1 MAAASI
7 SLEMEEVLLHQ
18 METLAAHLGISQS
31 ALFQLALEQFIEQQQ
46 SQYTAEDSPETHEK
60 PRVVR
65 QGDLFW
71 VQIADDDIPHP
82 HVVIQDDLLN
92 HSRLSTVVV
101 CALTSNPK
109 RAALPGNVLLDA
121 GEANLSKQSVVE
133 VSKVS
138 SIEKAQLGDY
148 IGSLDARRMQQI
160 FAGMRL
166 LQRSFFDHQP

>member
-1 MAAASI
+1 M
-7 SLEMEEVLLHQ
+7 
-18 METLAAHLGISQS
+18 
-31 ALFQLALEQFIEQQQ
+31 
-46 SQYTAEDSPETHEK
+46 
-60 PRVVR
+60 R
-65 QGDLFW
+65 QGEVYW
-71 VQIADDDIPHP
+71 VQPAGSDIPHP

-109 RAALPGNVLLDA
+109 RAALPGNVLLEA
-121 GEANLSKQSVVE
+121 GEANLPRQSVVE
-133 VSKVS
+133 VSKVAS
-138 SIEKAQLGDY
+138 VEKTRLGEY